1 MNENIFNFDYP
12 EKLTGFLQS
21 TCLYQVLHGGR
32 SSAKTYTALL
42 KLIARALSYTTA
54 KIILCTRETQT
65 SIQTST
71 YLDLKQIIEKYNLG
85 AYFAIKHDKIVVL
98 HNGTEF
104 IFKGLARDINSIK
117 SMPNIAACLVE
128 EAETIGQP
136 LWEVLDPTLRG
147 SGVELIICFNP
158 KDAQGYTYREFVES
172 THYGDDIYRQEINYY
187 DNPFNSPDILKKIA
201 RMREHDY
208 ARYEHIYLGKVL
220 DMSEDV
226 VFKGRFK
233 ILDMEVE
240 HNTQYWRYQ
249 GQRVMMLYGLDF
261 GFTPDPAAFIELCFL
276 DENTIYFN
284 REIYLNKL
292 LPAKYI
298 QTIKEHMP
306 EAINEL
312 WSADEQRNDSI
323 AQLKHDG
330 LNCERAPK
338 GKGSIESGIEYLQG
352 KNLIIHPR
360 CTNLIYEMYNYK
372 HKIDKNSGKITP
384 DIIDANNHLIDAI
397 RYALHRQ
404 IQAMSSG
411 LNFTQADLDYFSQPQ
426 DY

>member
-1 MNENIFNFDYP
+1 MDETFNFDYP
-12 EKLTGFLQS
+12 EKLTGFLQ
-21 TCLYQVLHGGR
+21 TTKPYQVLHGGR

-42 KLIARALSYTTA
+42 KLMARALSYTEP

-71 YLDLKQIIEKYNLG
+71 YLDLKQIIDRYNLH
-85 AYFAIKHDKIVVL
+85 AYFSIKFDKIIA

-104 IFKGLARDINSIK
+104 LFKGLSRDINSIK

-136 LWEVLDPTLRG
+136 LWEVLDPTLRSKG
-147 SGVELIICFNP
+147 IELIICFNP
-158 KDAQGYTYREFVES
+158 KDAQGYTYREFVAS

-226 VFKGRFK
+226 IFKGRFK
-233 ILDMEVE
+233 ILDMGVE
-240 HNTQYWRYQ
+240 FNTQFWEYKK
-249 GQRVMMLYGLDF
+249 QRIMMLYGLDF
-261 GFTPDPAAFIELCFL
+261 GFFPDPAAFIELCFL
-276 DENTIYFN
+276 DEDTIYFN

-292 LPAKYI
+292 LPSKYI
-298 QTIKEHMP
+298 ETIKEHMP
-306 EAINEL
+306 EAVNDL
-312 WSADEQRNDSI
+312 WAADNARNDSI
-323 AQLKHDG
+323 AQLEFDG
-330 LNCERAPK
+330 LNCEAAGK
-338 GKGSIESGIEYLQG
+338 GKGSIESGLEYLQG
-352 KNLIIHPR
+352 KKLIIHPR

-384 DIIDANNHLIDAI
+384 EIIDANNHLIDAT

-404 IQAMSSG
+404 IQAMYSPS
-411 LNFTQADLDYFSQPQ
+411 FTQADLDYFSQPQ
-426 DY
+426 EYY

>member
-1 MNENIFNFDYP
+1 MSDNSFNFDYP
-12 EKLTGFLQS
+12 EKLIEFVKT
-21 TCLYQVLHGGR
+21 TKPYQVLYGGR

-42 KLIARALSYTTA
+42 KLMARALSYA
-54 KIILCTRETQT
+54 EPKIILCTRETQK
-65 SIQTST
+65 SIETST
-71 YLDLKQIIEKYNLG
+71 YLDLKLIIEKYNLHE
-85 AYFAIKHDKIVVL
+85 FFIIKHDKIVTY
-98 HNGTEF
+98 NGTEF
-104 IFKGLARDINSIK
+104 LFKGLVRDINSIK

-128 EAETIGQP
+128 EAETIGRR
-136 LWEVLDPTLRG
+136 LWEVLDPTLRNK
-147 SGVELIICFNP
+147 GVELIICFNP
-158 KDAQGYTYREFVES
+158 KDLQGYTYQEFVVS
-172 THYGDDIYRQEINYY
+172 NHYGDDIYRQEINYP
-187 DNPFNSPDILKKIA
+187 DNPFNSPDILKKIK

-226 VFKGRFK
+226 IFKGRFK

-249 GQRVMMLYGLDF
+249 GQRVVMLNGLDF
-261 GFTPDPAAFIELCFL
+261 GFYPDPAAFIELCFL
-276 DENTIYFN
+276 DEDTIYFN

-298 QTIKEHMP
+298 QTIKENMP

-312 WSADEQRNDSI
+312 WSADNARNDSI

-330 LNCERAPK
+330 LNCEAAGK

-352 KNLIIHPR
+352 KNLIVHPR
-360 CTNLIYEMYNYK
+360 CTNLIYELYNYK
-372 HKIDKNSGKITP
+372 HKIDKNSGKITTE
-384 DIIDANNHLIDAI
+384 IIDANNHLIDAT

-404 IQAMSSG
+404 IQAMHNTG
-411 LNFTQADLDYFSQPQ
+411 LNFTQEDLAYFSQPQ

>member
-1 MNENIFNFDYP
+1 MDEAFSFDYP
-12 EKLTGFLQS
+12 EKLTGFLQ
-21 TCLYQVLHGGR
+21 TTKPYQVLHGGR

-42 KLIARALSYTTA
+42 KLMVRALSYTEP

-71 YLDLKQIIEKYNLG
+71 YLDLKQIIDRYNLH
-85 AYFAIKHDKIVVL
+85 AYFSIKFDKIVA

-104 IFKGLARDINSIK
+104 LFKGLSRDINSIK

-136 LWEVLDPTLRG
+136 LWEVLDPTLR
-147 SGVELIICFNP
+147 SKGVELIICFNP
-158 KDAQGYTYREFVES
+158 KDAQGYTYREFVAS
-172 THYGDDIYRQEINYY
+172 NHYGDDIYRQEINYY

-226 VFKGRFK
+226 IFKGRFK
-233 ILDMEVE
+233 ILDMGVE
-240 HNTQYWRYQ
+240 FNTQFWEYKK
-249 GQRVMMLYGLDF
+249 QRIMMLYGLDF
-261 GFTPDPAAFIELCFL
+261 GFSPDPAAFIELCFL
-276 DENTIYFN
+276 DEDTIYFN

-292 LPAKYI
+292 LPSKYI
-298 QTIKEHMP
+298 ETIKEHMP
-306 EAINEL
+306 EAVKDL
-312 WSADEQRNDSI
+312 WAADNARNDSI
-323 AQLKHDG
+323 AQLEFDG
-330 LNCERAPK
+330 LNCEAAGK

-352 KNLIIHPR
+352 KKLIIHPR

-384 DIIDANNHLIDAI
+384 EIIDANNHLIDAT

-404 IQAMSSG
+404 IQAVHNTG

-426 DY
+426 EYY

>member
-1 MNENIFNFDYP
+1 MDEEFSFDYP
-12 EKLTGFLQS
+12 EKLTGFLQ
-21 TCLYQVLHGGR
+21 TTKPYQVLHGGR

-42 KLIARALSYTTA
+42 KLMVRALSYA
-54 KIILCTRETQT
+54 EPKIILCTRETQT

-71 YLDLKQIIEKYNLG
+71 YLDLKQIIDRYNLH
-85 AYFAIKHDKIVVL
+85 AYFSIKFDKIVA

-104 IFKGLARDINSIK
+104 LFKGLSRDINSIK

-136 LWEVLDPTLRG
+136 LWEVLDPTLR
-147 SGVELIICFNP
+147 SKGVELIICFNP
-158 KDAQGYTYREFVES
+158 KDAQGYTYREFVAS
-172 THYGDDIYRQEINYY
+172 NHYGDDIYRQEINYY

-226 VFKGRFK
+226 IFKGKFK
-233 ILDMEVE
+233 ILDMGVE
-240 HNTQYWRYQ
+240 FNTQYWEHKK
-249 GQRVMMLYGLDF
+249 QRVMMLYGLDF
-261 GFTPDPAAFIELCFL
+261 GFSPDPAAFIELCFL
-276 DENTIYFN
+276 DEDTIYFN

-292 LPAKYI
+292 LPSKYI
-298 QTIKEHMP
+298 ETIKEHMP
-306 EAINEL
+306 EAVKDL
-312 WSADEQRNDSI
+312 WAADNARNDSI
-323 AQLKHDG
+323 AQLEFDG
-330 LNCERAPK
+330 LNCEAAGK
-338 GKGSIESGIEYLQG
+338 GKGSIESGLEYLQG
-352 KNLIIHPR
+352 KKLIIHPR

-384 DIIDANNHLIDAI
+384 EIIDANNHLIDAT

-404 IQAMSSG
+404 IQAVHNTG

-426 DY
+426 EYY